1 MAAAVGA
8 DDHLVQGS
16 PRGGPGSIEMELW
29 NRWGAWV
36 TPTDGADRP
45 DPLPLPHDDG
55 LDDGLEELPVEPERP
70 WGCGWFDSSLDL
82 REGLAV
88 IEHAGIDLR
97 LAVPAMVM
105 PEPAM
110 Q

>member
-1 MAAAVGA
+1 
-8 DDHLVQGS
+8 
-16 PRGGPGSIEMELW
+16 MELW

-36 TPTDGADRP
+36 TRLTVDRP
-45 DPLPLPHDDG
+45 APLPLPHDDG
-55 LDDGLEELPVEPERP
+55 LEVLPVEPERP

-97 LAVPAMVM
+97 LAVPAMVT
-105 PEPAM
+105 PGEARC
-110 Q
+110 

>member
-1 MAAAVGA
+1 
-8 DDHLVQGS
+8 
-16 PRGGPGSIEMELW
+16 MELW

-36 TPTDGADRP
+36 TRLTADRP

-97 LAVPAMVM
+97 LAVPAMVT